1 MKKLTL
7 ALFALLAAPATAQE
21 MTPDELC
28 ATFATYAEV
37 VMKARQGGVP
47 LGQMLDTIDGE
58 PVLRALLMVAYDQPR
73 FSTESYQ
80 QDAISTFRDEVHLG
94 CLQAQ

>member
-1 MKKLTL
+1 MKNMTL

-47 LGQMLDTIDGE
+47 LGQMLDTINGE
-58 PVLRALLMVAYDQPR
+58 PLLRNLVMVAYDQPR
-73 FSTESYQ
+73 FSTETYQ
-80 QDAISTFRDEVHLG
+80 QEAIDVFRDNVHLG

>member
-7 ALFALLAAPATAQE
+7 ALFALFAAPATAQE
-21 MTPDELC
+21 MTPDEMC
-28 ATFATYAEV
+28 AAFATYAEV
-37 VMKARQGGVP
+37 VMKARQSGVP
-47 LGQMLDTIDGE
+47 LGQMLETIDGE
-58 PVLRALLMVAYDQPR
+58 PLLRSLVMVAYDQPR

-80 QDAISTFRDEVHLG
+80 QEAIDVFRDNVHLG